1 MPIPLRH
8 ERGGSDSVTDKNKQ
22 VTTFMSEHNAQSGE
36 LKRGLKNRHIQLIA
50 LGGAIGTGLFLGSAG
65 VMKSAGPSMIL
76 GYAICGFI
84 AFMIMRQL
92 GEMIV
97 EEPVAGS
104 FAHFAHKY
112 WGGFAGFL
120 SGWNCWVLY
129 ILVGMSELS
138 AVGKYVHYWWP
149 EIPTWVTAAGFFVL
163 INAINLMNVKF
174 FGEAEFWFAIIKV
187 AAIVGMIALG
197 AWLLTSGSGGPD
209 ASITNLWSHGGF
221 FPHGVSGLVMAL
233 AFIMF
238 SFGGL
243 EMLGFTAA
251 EADKPKTV
259 IPKAI
264 NQVIYRILIF
274 YVGALVVLLSLTPW
288 DSLVASID
296 ASGGSYGSSPFV
308 QVFSMLGSDTAANLL
323 NFVVL
328 TAALSVYN
336 SGTYC
341 NARML
346 LGMAEQGD
354 APAALAKVDK
364 RGVPVRSILVSA
376 AVTLIAVL
384 LNYLMPQNALELLMS
399 LVVATLVIN
408 WAMIS
413 FSHLKFRQ
421 HLDRTGQ
428 KPLFKALWYPYGNYV
443 VLAFVVLILGIML
456 QIPGIQ
462 VSVYAMPVW
471 LGVMFVAYLLK
482 GKRGDQAVGSVAK

>member
-1 MPIPLRH
+1 MS
-8 ERGGSDSVTDKNKQ
+8 G
-22 VTTFMSEHNAQSGE
+22 TTPHSGE

-104 FAHFAHKY
+104 FSHFAHKY

-120 SGWNCWVLY
+120 SGWNCWMLY
-129 ILVGMSELS
+129 ILVGMSELT
-138 AVGKYVHYWWP
+138 AVGKYIHYWWP
-149 EIPTWVTAAGFFVL
+149 EIPTWASAAAFFIL
-163 INAINLMNVKF
+163 INAINLANVKV

-187 AAIVGMIALG
+187 LAIVGMIGLG
-197 AWLLTSGSGGPD
+197 SYLLVSGSGGPE
-209 ASITNLWSHGGF
+209 ASITNLWEHGGF
-221 FPHGVSGLVMAL
+221 FPEGFGGLVMAL
-233 AFIMF
+233 ALIMF

-274 YVGALVVLLSLTPW
+274 YIGALVVLLSLTPW
-288 DSLVASID
+288 NSLVANLD
-296 ASGGSYGSSPFV
+296 ASGGSYSGSPFV
-308 QVFSMLGSDTAANLL
+308 HVFSMLGSNTAAHIL

-346 LGMAEQGD
+346 YGMAEQGD
-354 APAALAKVDK
+354 APAGLAKIDK
-364 RGVPVRSILVSA
+364 RGVPVRSILASA
-376 AVTLIAVL
+376 AVTLVAVL
-384 LNYLMPQNALELLMS
+384 LNYFMPQHALQLLMS

-413 FSHLKFRQ
+413 YSHLKFRQ

-428 KPLFKALWYPYGNYV
+428 KPLFKALWYPFGNYLC
-443 VLAFVVLILGIML
+443 LAWVVLILGIML
-456 QIPGIQ
+456 MMDDIRT
-462 VSVYAMPVW
+462 SVYAMPVW
-471 LGVMFVAYLLK
+471 LGVMWICYQLK
-482 GKRGDQAVGSVAK
+482 GKRVAAGVAVSPVVK

>member
-1 MPIPLRH
+1 MP
-8 ERGGSDSVTDKNKQ
+8 
-22 VTTFMSEHNAQSGE
+22 SGE

-84 AFMIMRQL
+84 AFLIMRQL

-104 FAHFAHKY
+104 FSHFAHKY

-149 EIPTWVTAAGFFVL
+149 EIPTWVTAAAFFLL

-187 AAIVGMIALG
+187 AAVVGMIGLG
-197 AWLLTSGSGGPD
+197 AYLLTSGHGGPD
-209 ASITNLWSHGGF
+209 ASISNLWSHGGF

-308 QVFSMLGSDTAANLL
+308 QVFSLLGSDVAANLL

-354 APAALAKVDK
+354 APAALAKVDR

-384 LNYLMPQNALELLMS
+384 LNYLMPANALELLMS

-413 FSHLKFRQ
+413 YSHLKFRQ

-428 KPLFKALWYPYGNYV
+428 KPLFKALLYPYGNYL

-456 QIPGIQ
+456 MIPGIQ

-471 LGVMFVAYLLK
+471 LVAMWVAYWLK
-482 GKRGDQAVGSVAK
+482 GKRGAQANGAAGSVAK

>member
-1 MPIPLRH
+1 MH
-8 ERGGSDSVTDKNKQ
+8 
-22 VTTFMSEHNAQSGE
+22 SGE

-104 FAHFAHKY
+104 FSHFAHTY

-149 EIPTWVTAAGFFVL
+149 EIPTWVTAAAFFVL

-187 AAIVGMIALG
+187 VAIVSMIGLG
-197 AWLLTSGSGGPD
+197 AYLLTSGNGGPD
-209 ASITNLWSHGGF
+209 ASVSNLWSHGGF

-274 YVGALVVLLSLTPW
+274 YVGALIVLLSLTPW
-288 DSLVASID
+288 DNLVASID

-308 QVFSMLGSDTAANLL
+308 QVFSLLGSDVAANLL

-354 APAALAKVDK
+354 APASLAKVDK

-413 FSHLKFRQ
+413 YSHLKFRQ
-421 HLDRTGQ
+421 HLDRVGQ
-428 KPLFKALWYPYGNYV
+428 KPLFKALWYPYGNYL

-456 QIPGIQ
+456 MIPGIQ
-462 VSVYAMPVW
+462 VSVYAIPVW
-471 LGVMFVAYLLK
+471 LGAMLVAYLLK
-482 GKRGDQAVGSVAK
+482 GKRRPQANGTAGTVAK

>member
-1 MPIPLRH
+1 MQHDTLPS
-8 ERGGSDSVTDKNKQ
+8 GG
-22 VTTFMSEHNAQSGE
+22 

-65 VMKSAGPSMIL
+65 VLKSAGPSMIL

-84 AFMIMRQL
+84 AFLIMRQL

-104 FAHFAHKY
+104 FSHFAHKY

-129 ILVGMSELS
+129 ILVGMSELT
-138 AVGKYVHYWWP
+138 AVGKYIHYWWP
-149 EIPTWVTAAGFFVL
+149 DVPTWATAAVFFVAV
-163 INAINLMNVKF
+163 NAINLANVKL
-174 FGEAEFWFAIIKV
+174 FGEAEFWFAMIKV
-187 AAIVGMIALG
+187 VAIIGMIVLG
-197 AWLLTSGSGGPD
+197 CYLLFSGAGGET
-209 ASITNLWSHGGF
+209 ATVSNLWQHGGF
-221 FPHGVSGLVMAL
+221 FPNGIGGLVMAM

-274 YVGALVVLLSLTPW
+274 YVGALLVLLSLTPW
-288 DSLVASID
+288 DALLQNINSAGD
-296 ASGGSYGSSPFV
+296 PYSGSPFV
-308 QVFSMLGSDTAANLL
+308 QVFAMLGSDTAAHIL

-341 NARML
+341 NGRML
-346 LGMAEQGD
+346 LGLAEQGD
-354 APAALAKVDK
+354 APKALAKVDK
-364 RGVPVRSILVSA
+364 RGVPVRALVLSA
-376 AVTLIAVL
+376 LVTLLAVL
-384 LNYLMPQNALELLMS
+384 VNYLVPQNALELLMS
-399 LVVATLVIN
+399 LVVAALVIN

-413 FSHLKFRQ
+413 YSHLKFRQ
-421 HLDRTGQ
+421 QMDRDGVRTG
-428 KPLFKALWYPYGNYV
+428 FRAFWYPFGNYLC
-443 VLAFVVLILGIML
+443 LAFVLFILGVML
-456 QIPGIQ
+456 LIPGIQ
-462 VSVYAMPVW
+462 VSVYAIPVW
-471 LGVMFVAYLLK
+471 LLLMWGCYRLKLAKQAAPAASTSAYE
-482 GKRGDQAVGSVAK
+482 VG